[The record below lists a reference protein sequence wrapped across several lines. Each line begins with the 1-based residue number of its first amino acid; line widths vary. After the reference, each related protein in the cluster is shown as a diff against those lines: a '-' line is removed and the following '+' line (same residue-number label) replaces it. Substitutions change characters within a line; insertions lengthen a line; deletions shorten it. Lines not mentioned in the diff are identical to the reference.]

1 MALCRFSH
9 SAADD
14 LAHRQTSEP
23 PEDGEAGCPED
34 EGGGESAT
42 GVPPLK
48 EKHKLAIVLDL
59 PAPLSV
65 NRTRRIDYRS
75 MPALKAWRG
84 KADALFLMQK
94 RKLPSGETINGP
106 FEAIIVINPMS
117 RLDLDNG
124 IKLLIDTAK
133 DYGLIPDDSPKY
145 LRKLTV
151 EFGEAPEGARL
162 TLNRISSCD

>member
-1 MALCRFSH
+1 MVLCRFSH

-14 LAHRQTSEP
+14 LAHRQTSELAP
-23 PEDGEAGCPED
+23 GDGEAGGPED

-75 MPALKAWRG
+75 MPAPKAWRD
-84 KADALFLMQK
+84 KADALFLVQK
-94 RKLPSGETINGP
+94 RKLLRSTDHLRRSSLSTQRPASIST
-106 FEAIIVINPMS
+106 
-117 RLDLDNG
+117 
-124 IKLLIDTAK
+124 TA
-133 DYGLIPDDSPKY
+133 
-145 LRKLTV
+145 
-151 EFGEAPEGARL
+151 
-162 TLNRISSCD
+162 SSS